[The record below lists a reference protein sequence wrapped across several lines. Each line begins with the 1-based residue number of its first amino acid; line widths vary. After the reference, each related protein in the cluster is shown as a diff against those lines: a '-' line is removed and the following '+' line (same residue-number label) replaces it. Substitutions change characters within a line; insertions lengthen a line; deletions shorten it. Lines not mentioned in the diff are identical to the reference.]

1 MSENYFAELYGV
13 DVSDKI
19 EKKNKLSYLS
29 WAWAWAELKKKH
41 PDAFFTV
48 YENKDGW
55 NYHTDGRTAW
65 VKTGVTVK
73 GLEHIEY
80 LPVMNCQNKS
90 IPYASV
96 TSYDVNKSIQRSLT
110 KAIGRHGLGLC
121 LYAGEDL
128 PDEASTEVAPPAPK
142 QTPADV
148 EKAEKEFFAKFN
160 ELNNKLSTYLNKK
173 GMFDRP
179 DVVRQFVAAKDIKK
193 MEAAVAQAE
202 QREAEQK
209 KKEEQKKQAEQ
220 EAKPEQLPIF

>member
-1 MSENYFAELYGV
+1 MNENYFIELYAV
-13 DVSDKI
+13 NVSEKI
-19 EKKNKLSYLS
+19 EKKNNLSYLS
-29 WAWAWAELKKKH
+29 WSWAWAELKKKH

-80 LPVMNCQNKS
+80 LPVMNYQNKS

-128 PDEASTEVAPPAPK
+128 PDEAETERASPAPK

-148 EKAEKEFFAKFN
+148 EKADKELIAKFN
-160 ELNNKLSTYLNKK
+160 ELNNKLSKYLNTK
-173 GMFDRP
+173 GLFDRP

-202 QREAEQK
+202 EREAA
-209 KKEEQKKQAEQ
+209 QKKQTAPAPQ
-220 EAKPEQLPIF
+220 PEQFTIY

>member
-19 EKKNKLSYLS
+19 DKKNNLSYLS

-73 GLEHIEY
+73 GIEHIEY
-80 LPVMNCQNKS
+80 LPVMNYQNKS

-96 TSYDVNKSIQRSLT
+96 TSYDVNKTIQRSLT

-121 LYAGEDL
+121 LYAGEDI

-142 QTPADV
+142 QTPKPAVHPDQV
-148 EKAEKEFFAKFN
+148 EFENLQKA
-160 ELNNKLSTYLNKK
+160 LIDYLNDGDIQYFEHPENVRSVIASRNLNGMRNALKVAK
-173 GMFDRP
+173 G
-179 DVVRQFVAAKDIKK
+179 VESKIN
-193 MEAAVAQAE
+193 
-202 QREAEQK
+202 
-209 KKEEQKKQAEQ
+209 KQTAPVTQ
-220 EAKPEQLPIF
+220 PEQFPIF

>member
-19 EKKNKLSYLS
+19 DKKNNLSYLS

-80 LPVMNCQNKS
+80 LPVMNYQNKS

-96 TSYDVNKSIQRSLT
+96 TSYDVNKTIQRSLT

-121 LYAGEDL
+121 LYAGEDI

-142 QTPADV
+142 QTPKPAVHPDQV
-148 EKAEKEFFAKFN
+148 EFENLQKA
-160 ELNNKLSTYLNKK
+160 LIDYLNDGDIQYFEHPENVRAVIASRNLNGMRNALKVAK
-173 GMFDRP
+173 G
-179 DVVRQFVAAKDIKK
+179 VESKIN
-193 MEAAVAQAE
+193 
-202 QREAEQK
+202 
-209 KKEEQKKQAEQ
+209 KQTAPVTQ
-220 EAKPEQLPIF
+220 PEQFPIF